1 MADINQFLQSYQSS
15 QSTFKKTSFDDSNGE
30 YLCSDESQIVID
42 FDKIIRE
49 LYPDSYTRP
58 KSFDALYVYENKIF
72 CIEFKNQKPSKIDN
86 QEVQNKLKDGKT
98 ELDKL
103 LQSLNIQ
110 SRDYDF
116 AYCIAYKKCIEP
128 RDRYKCGVEK
138 DKVLFGLE
146 SYKNRG
152 FVKEVFTQNVDYF
165 TKEFKKQFQK
175 ELMC

>member
-42 FDKIIRE
+42 FDKIIGE

-58 KSFDALYVYENKIF
+58 KSFDALYVYGNKIF

-103 LQSLNIQ
+103 LQSLKIQ

-116 AYCIAYKKCIEP
+116 AYCVVYKKCIEP

-146 SYKNRG
+146 SYKNKG
-152 FVKEVFTQNVDYF
+152 FVKEVLTQNVNYF